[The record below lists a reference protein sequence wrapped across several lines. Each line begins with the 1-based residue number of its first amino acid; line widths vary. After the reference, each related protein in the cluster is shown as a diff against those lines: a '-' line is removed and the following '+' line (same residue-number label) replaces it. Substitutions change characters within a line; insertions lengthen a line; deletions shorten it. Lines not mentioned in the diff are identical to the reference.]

1 MAETRKQELI
11 ERVLQ
16 LGDSLLRQMLP
27 EVPRELLKLDLTM
40 HQLKVVLLLFLNGA
54 ARMSVIASSMG
65 VSLATTT
72 GIVDRLVERD
82 MVQRESHPQDRRV
95 VLCRLSDEG
104 EKMVGKLWQSSRRR
118 AIELMDAMDEPK
130 LELAIA
136 TMEAVLQTE
145 MPQRGEPAEED

>member
-11 ERVLQ
+11 ERILQ

-104 EKMVGKLWQSSRRR
+104 EKMVGKLWQSSRQR

-136 TMEAVLQTE
+136 TMEAVLETE